1 MTQIGP
7 KILSN
12 KYLYSKNFKLTRN
25 RILFFSITQ
34 FLSQIFFSVGD
45 QKHALNQFE
54 VSSYPQFI
62 IYIMLGV
69 PGGWG
74 SCFPFP
80 VR

>member
-25 RILFFSITQ
+25 IVLFFSITQ
-34 FLSQIFFSVGD
+34 FLSQISFSVGD

-54 VSSYPQFI
+54 VSS
-62 IYIMLGV
+62 
-69 PGGWG
+69 
-74 SCFPFP
+74 
-80 VR
+80 